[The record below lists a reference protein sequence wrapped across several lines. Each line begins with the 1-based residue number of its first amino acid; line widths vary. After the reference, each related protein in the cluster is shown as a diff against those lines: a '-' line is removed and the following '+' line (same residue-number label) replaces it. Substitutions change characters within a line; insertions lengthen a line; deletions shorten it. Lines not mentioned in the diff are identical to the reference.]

1 MSIDPLTETRRKAA
15 TQFFQAVVGLGFL
28 LTGVLAI
35 LLSLDVIEYVDLRPN
50 RIAIFNDPHT
60 WQVFVLG
67 VMFTSLGLAGFIPVR
82 MRWLG
87 RMNIIVLLVSFL
99 AVVVG
104 IVLEKLD

>member
-1 MSIDPLTETRRKAA
+1 MPIGPLTESRRKA
-15 TQFFQAVVGLGFL
+15 TTRFFQVVVGIGFL
-28 LTGVLAI
+28 LTGVLAM

-60 WQVFVLG
+60 WQVFLLG